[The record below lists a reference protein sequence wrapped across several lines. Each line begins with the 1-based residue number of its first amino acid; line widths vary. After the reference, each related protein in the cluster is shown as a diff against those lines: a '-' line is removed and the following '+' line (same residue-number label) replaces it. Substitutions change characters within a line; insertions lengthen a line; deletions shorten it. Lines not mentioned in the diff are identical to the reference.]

1 MLAYARRFGVSI
13 VAERS
18 ATAIPV
24 GTWAIDPVWS
34 SIGFEVK
41 KIGLA
46 TVKGRALGFEGTI
59 HGGAYPSIAG
69 KVAVSSITTFDE
81 TRDAH
86 LQSPDFFDAER
97 YPELRFVSNAVVFKG
112 DELIVQGELG
122 IKGVTKPVE
131 LRGRFA
137 GSGLDLMGQDRIALE
152 LTGVIDRTEFGL
164 DWNAPLPGGGFLLP
178 NEVTLTA
185 SFAAARAA

>member
-1 MLAYARRFGVSI
+1 MSILADTRVT
-13 VAERS
+13 V
-18 ATAIPV
+18 IPA
-24 GTWAIDPVWS
+24 GTWSIDPVWS

-59 HGGAYPSIAG
+59 RGGEYPSIVG

-86 LQSPDFFDAER
+86 VQSPDFFDAQR
-97 YPELRFVSNAVVFKG
+97 YPELRFVSNAVLLRDDG
-112 DELIVQGELG
+112 LIVQGELE

-131 LRGRFA
+131 LRGSFA
-137 GSGLDLMGQDRIALE
+137 GTGLDLMGNERIALE
-152 LTGVIDRTEFGL
+152 LTGVIDRTDFGL
-164 DWNAPLPGGGFLLP
+164 DWNAPLPGGGLLLP
-178 NEVTLTA
+178 NEVRLTA
-185 SFAAARAA
+185 SFAAVRAA

>member
-1 MLAYARRFGVSI
+1 MSI
-13 VAERS
+13 VAETT
-18 ATAIPV
+18 ATAIPT
-24 GTWAIDPVWS
+24 GTWTIDSVWS

-41 KIGLA
+41 KIGIA

-59 HGGAYPSIAG
+59 HGGAYPTIAG

-97 YPELRFVSNAVVFKG
+97 YPELRFVSNAVAMQG
-112 DELIVQGELG
+112 DELVVHGELG

-131 LRGRFA
+131 LRGSFV
-137 GSGLDLMGQDRIALE
+137 GTGVDLLGQDRIAFE
-152 LTGVIDRTEFGL
+152 LTGVIDRTDFGL
-164 DWNAPLPGGGFLLP
+164 VWNAPLPGGGFLLP
-178 NEVTLTA
+178 NEVVLTA
-185 SFAAARAA
+185 SFAAVRAA